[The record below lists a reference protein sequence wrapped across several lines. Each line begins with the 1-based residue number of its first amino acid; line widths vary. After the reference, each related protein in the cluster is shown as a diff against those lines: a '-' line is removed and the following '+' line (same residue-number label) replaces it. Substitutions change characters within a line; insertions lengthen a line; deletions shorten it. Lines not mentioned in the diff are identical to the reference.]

1 MFSAF
6 KAGLVYTGVVFA
18 FAFVTGILRTI
29 LLARDF
35 GLTPVVAVLIEL
47 PLILIVAWIACR
59 AVLRHMQVAAR
70 MDLRAIM
77 GVVALATT
85 LALEFAVATMMNSST
100 LQQFIAGYG
109 KPEVMLGLIGQIA
122 FAAFPLLR
130 MRS

>member
-1 MFSAF
+1 MSSAF

-29 LLARDF
+29 LLAQDF
-35 GLTPVVAVLIEL
+35 GLTPVMAVLIEL

-70 MDLRAIM
+70 MDRRAIM

-85 LALEFAVATMMNSST
+85 LALEFALATMMNSST
-100 LQQFIAGYG
+100 LLQFMAGYG
-109 KPEVMLGLIGQIA
+109 KPEVMLGLMGQIA